1 MSRKRQKQKSGIG
14 SLIVAAGVGA
24 ALGPVIIPKIEPY
37 MLAWKSRIQF
47 GRSDRK
53 RDEGLRTP
61 SDITRV
67 DDLKYGEHR
76 LQTMDIYYPKGT
88 EGMLPTIVSIHGGG
102 YVYGDKNVYQY
113 YCMNLA
119 QRGFTV
125 VNFSY
130 RVAPESRYPA
140 QIEDTNAV
148 MRYICA
154 QAERYH
160 IDKENIFF
168 VGDSAGGHLN
178 AQYSAAVTNPEYA
191 ALIGL
196 DIPKFTLRATALN
209 CGVYDMNEL
218 GKDLM
223 VCYAGKDYQQ
233 YKEQQDIL
241 GHITAD
247 FPPSFVMS
255 STGDFLLKCA
265 QPMADLLTERG
276 VEAEMHIYGDEE
288 TKPGHVFHCD
298 IRSEYAKKCND
309 EECEFFRRHIEN
321 T

>member
-1 MSRKRQKQKSGIG
+1 MSRKKQKMGVG
-14 SLIVAAGVGA
+14 RLVAAAGVGA
-24 ALGPVIIPKIEPY
+24 VLGPIIIPKFEPY
-37 MLAWKSRIQF
+37 VLAWKSRIRF

-53 RDEGLRTP
+53 RDEGLQTP
-61 SDITRV
+61 ADITRV

-88 EGMLPTIVSIHGGG
+88 EGALPTIVSIHGGG
-102 YVYGDKNVYQY
+102 YVYGDKGVYQY
-113 YCMNLA
+113 YCMSLA

-140 QIEDTNAV
+140 QIEDTNTV
-148 MRYICA
+148 LRYVCA
-154 QAERYH
+154 HAEKYH
-160 IDKENIFF
+160 IDTENIFF

-191 ALIGL
+191 ALLSL
-196 DIPKFTLRATALN
+196 DIPEFTLRATALN
-209 CGVYDMNEL
+209 CGVYDMDEL
-218 GKDLM
+218 GEDLM

-241 GHITAD
+241 GHITGA
-247 FPPSFVMS
+247 FPPAFVMS

-265 QPMADLLTERG
+265 QPMADFLTEKG
-276 VEAEMHIYGDEE
+276 VETELHIYGDEK

-298 IRSEYAKKCND
+298 VRSGYAKKCND
-309 EECEFFRRHIEN
+309 EECEFFRRHIGN
-321 T
+321 V